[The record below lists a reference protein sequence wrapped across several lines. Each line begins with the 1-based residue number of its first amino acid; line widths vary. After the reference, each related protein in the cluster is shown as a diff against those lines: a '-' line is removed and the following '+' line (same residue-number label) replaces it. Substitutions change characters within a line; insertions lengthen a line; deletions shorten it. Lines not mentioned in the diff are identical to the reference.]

1 MILILFTLVLVPIMT
16 YTYYKKMR
24 NLKLVILMDIL
35 ILTSFVLALY
45 QYTSGDYLIGEYHY
59 SFWIMF
65 PALCGFL
72 IPAIHLQRDIE
83 KYHKENLIELEK
95 FSIKNG
101 IDVLQL
107 LSDARVTKY
116 MDIDTQHDKEQTQEF
131 CEKVLEPII
140 KDEYS
145 NIKRIVHS
153 RGKKLVG
160 LVYYTD
166 NHDKTVTINMF
177 LFLGAWNRKLGSEAF
192 LKTLNEIKTLNHYD
206 TILVD
211 VVQDNIAMV
220 KIVEKN
226 GFEIVGQKEYF
237 KKGNSQI
244 ANVYSLKL
252 KEN

>member
-24 NLKLVILMDIL
+24 NLKLVILMDLL
-35 ILTSFVLALY
+35 ILTSFVLAIY
-45 QYTSGDYLIGEYHY
+45 QYKTGGYLIGEYHY
-59 SFWIMF
+59 SFWVMF

-83 KYHKENLIELEK
+83 KYHRENLIELEK
-95 FSIKNG
+95 FTIKNG

-107 LSDARVTKY
+107 LSDTRVTKF
-116 MDIDTQHDKEQTQEF
+116 MEIETQHDKEQTQEF
-131 CEKVLEPII
+131 CQKVLEPII
-140 KDEYS
+140 SEEYS
-145 NIKRIVHS
+145 NIKRIVNS

-166 NHDKTVTINMF
+166 EHNKTAKVNMF
-177 LFLGAWNRKLGSEAF
+177 LFVGMQNRGRGSEAF
-192 LKTLNEIKTLNHYD
+192 LKTINEIKNLNHFEQIIVEVH
-206 TILVD
+206 TENEKMI
-211 VVQDNIAMV
+211 

-226 GFEIVGQKEYF
+226 NFTVIGEKEYF
-237 KKGNSQI
+237 KNNKNQI
-244 ANVYSLKL
+244 ANIYALNL